1 MGKIIFLKA
10 GVFTTIQDRG
20 RWGFVDKGVP
30 LSGPMDEE
38 AFLLANL
45 LAQKDPY
52 SPCLEFYMGNS
63 FLFFTENCQIVCS
76 GAKTKIE
83 LDSKA
88 FSNNEIINIEAGS
101 KLFIPPFSQGQW
113 LYMAINGVF
122 ETEKIL
128 GSQSFYQKITPS
140 LKYKDNDVLVYSG
153 SKKIIPTHNAK
164 IKTQTIQKKTTIP
177 VYPGPSFFSLNTEQ
191 QSSIKNNF
199 FTLSGTQNR
208 MGIQLIERLRHDLP
222 ELISSPVYP
231 GTVQLTRAGKLI
243 ILMKDAQVTGGYPR
257 ILQLPMKSI
266 SRLAQLRPHA
276 KIKFNF
282 LG

>member
-63 FLFFTENCQIVCS
+63 LLFFTENCQIVCS
-76 GAKTKIE
+76 GARAKIE
-83 LDSKA
+83 IDTKV

-101 KLFIPPFSQGQW
+101 KLFIPPFSKGQW
-113 LYMAINGVF
+113 LYMAINGIF

-128 GSQSFYQKITPS
+128 GSQSFYQKITSS
-140 LKYKDNDVLVYSG
+140 LKYKDNDVLPYSG
-153 SKKIIPTHNAK
+153 SNKIIPTHNAK
-164 IKTQTIQKKTTIP
+164 IKIQTIQKKTIIP

-231 GTVQLTRAGKLI
+231 GTVQLTRSGKLI

-257 ILQLPMKSI
+257 ILQLPVKSI
-266 SRLAQLRPHA
+266 SKLAQLRPHA

-282 LG
+282 LS

>member
-10 GVFTTIQDRG
+10 GIFTTIQDRG
-20 RWGFVDKGVP
+20 RLNFLDKGVP

-63 FLFFTENCQIVCS
+63 YLFFTENCQIVCC
-76 GAKTKIE
+76 GARAKIE
-83 LDSKA
+83 IDSKV

-101 KLFIPPFSQGQW
+101 KLFIPPFSEGQW
-113 LYMAINGVF
+113 LYMAINGTF
-122 ETEKIL
+122 ETEKVL
-128 GSQSFYQKITPS
+128 GSQSFYQKITT
-140 LKYKDNDVLVYSG
+140 LFKYRNNDVLPYLCSD
-153 SKKIIPTHNAK
+153 SFIPAHNAK
-164 IKTQTIQKKTTIP
+164 IKTQAVQKKIVLP

-191 QSSIKNNF
+191 QSSIKNNI
-199 FTLSGTQNR
+199 FTISGTQNR
-208 MGIQLIERLRHDLP
+208 MGIQLRERLRHDLS
-222 ELISSPVYP
+222 EQISSPVYP

-243 ILMKDAQVTGGYPR
+243 VLMKDAQVTGGYPR

-266 SRLAQLRPHA
+266 SKLARLRPHDT
-276 KIKFNF
+276 IKFH
-282 LG
+282 LID